1 MLSLKTK
8 KTYSISKLLQN
19 FDKLIDETLSSSA
32 KDTEDQS
39 KMNID
44 NSRTKNDTPMKSLH
58 KSTLRLRED
67 GVFWAGEFE
76 TKHFK
81 GGKSVTPIYKK
92 ENLKALHEGSSMPL
106 LYTGSLR
113 DSIKAKD
120 KRLSLNKYGM
130 KHNEGYDATFGGTKT
145 VTVPK
150 RPFLEFTIGEKT
162 KNTFKDLLKKYLK
175 K

>member
-44 NSRTKNDTPMKSLH
+44 NSKTKNDTPMKSLH

-81 GGKSVTPIYKK
+81 SGKTVTPVYKK
-92 ENLKALHEGSSMPL
+92 ENLKNIGGDMPL

-113 DSIKAKD
+113 NSIKAKD

-162 KNTFKDLLKKYLK
+162 KKTFKDLLKKYLK

>member
-58 KSTLRLRED
+58 ESTIRAREQ
-67 GVFWAGEFE
+67 GVFWAGEVQ

-81 GGKSVTPIYKK
+81 GGRAVTPVYKK
-92 ENLKALHEGSSMPL
+92 ENLKNIGGDMPL

-113 DSIKAKD
+113 NSIKAKD

-130 KHNEGYDATFGGTKT
+130 KHNEGYDATFGGRKT

-150 RPFLEFTIGEKT
+150 RPFLEFTVGEKT
-162 KNTFKDLLKKYLK
+162 KKTFKDLLKKYLK